1 MLFRKAFSLTLI
13 GQFLTFVLGIL
24 NTILIVRAIG
34 PQGRG
39 TYSILLTTVSILAV
53 LSSGGV
59 IWSNT
64 YWVGKE
70 KGSLRY
76 ILSNALYQAI
86 FALFMLLFL
95 TFISP
100 ESILGMVFEGIPRG
114 LIYFSV
120 IIVFFE
126 LGILHLNSI
135 FLGLQDFREYN
146 FLSIGRLIL
155 FTLFNLLFLY
165 GLRMNVDGVV
175 YSWMISVALT
185 SGVGLI
191 ALIKRYHVQNIKADL
206 SQFLKSLKIGSR
218 ALLANILGQLLL
230 RSDLFLIN
238 WYLGLKE
245 VGYYSVGVA
254 LAELVLKVPGIAGDI
269 LFPKVASNDSFQ
281 SVVLMTKI
289 TRLMGIPLILSSS
302 ILILCGK
309 SILYIAFGR
318 EFVPAYNPMV
328 WVVFG
333 ILALSYHV
341 VLANYF
347 AGRGYPAITV
357 WSPGLTLFVNI
368 GLNLFLI
375 PTYGISGAAMST
387 CFAYIFL
394 TGAKLI
400 AFRRTTNVTY
410 QDLLIPNRQD
420 IAEMRALLSSRKIR
434 KGEFK
439 KTSAENSGGIL

>member
-1 MLFRKAFSLTLI
+1 MLFRKAFSITLI
-13 GQFLTFVLGIL
+13 TQSLTFILGIL

-39 TYSILLTTVSILAV
+39 TYSILLTTVSILSV

-86 FALFMLLFL
+86 SALFILLFL

-135 FLGLQDFREYN
+135 FLGLQDFRKYN
-146 FLSIGRLIL
+146 LLSIGRLIL

-165 GLRMNVDGVV
+165 GLRMNVEGVV

-185 SGVGLI
+185 SGVGLV
-191 ALIKRYHVQNIKADL
+191 ALMKRYHIQNLKTDL

-254 LAELVLKVPGIAGDI
+254 LAELILKAPSIAGDV
-269 LFPKVASNDSFQ
+269 LFPKVASNGSFR
-281 SVVLMTKI
+281 SENLVTKI
-289 TRLMGIPLILSSS
+289 TRLMGIPLILSAL
-302 ILILCGK
+302 ILIFSGK
-309 SILYIAFGR
+309 SILSMAFGER
-318 EFVPAYNPMV
+318 FLPAYNPMIWIV
-328 WVVFG
+328 CG
-333 ILALSYHV
+333 IIALAYHV
-341 VLANYF
+341 VLDNYF
-347 AGRGYPAITV
+347 AGKGYPAITV
-357 WSPGLTLFVNI
+357 WSPGLTLVINI
-368 GLNLFLI
+368 GFLI
-375 PTYGISGAAMST
+375 PKYGISGAGMST
-387 CFAYIFL
+387 CFTYVLL
-394 TGAKLI
+394 TTIKFF
-400 AFRRTTNVTY
+400 AFRRNNKQSY
-410 QDLLIPNRQD
+410 QDFFIPNGQD
-420 IAEMRALLSSRKIR
+420 IAELKSVLSFR
-434 KGEFK
+434 
-439 KTSAENSGGIL
+439 

>member
-1 MLFRKAFSLTLI
+1 MLFRKAFSITLI
-13 GQFLTFVLGIL
+13 TQSLTFILGIL

-39 TYSILLTTVSILAV
+39 TYSILLTTVSILSV

-86 FALFMLLFL
+86 SALFILLFL

-135 FLGLQDFREYN
+135 FLGLQDFRKYN
-146 FLSIGRLIL
+146 LLSIGRLIL

-165 GLRMNVDGVV
+165 GLRMNVEGVV

-185 SGVGLI
+185 SGVGLV
-191 ALIKRYHVQNIKADL
+191 ALMKRYHIQNLKTDL

-254 LAELVLKVPGIAGDI
+254 LAELILKAPSIAGDV
-269 LFPKVASNDSFQ
+269 LFPKVASNGSFR
-281 SVVLMTKI
+281 SENFVTKI
-289 TRLMGIPLILSSS
+289 TRLMGIPLILSAL
-302 ILILCGK
+302 ILIFSGK
-309 SILYIAFGR
+309 SILSMAFGER
-318 EFVPAYNPMV
+318 FLPAYNPMIWIV
-328 WVVFG
+328 CG
-333 ILALSYHV
+333 IIALAYHV
-341 VLANYF
+341 VLDNYF
-347 AGRGYPAITV
+347 AGKGYPAITV
-357 WSPGLTLFVNI
+357 WAPGLTLVINI

-375 PTYGISGAAMST
+375 PKYGISGAGMST
-387 CFAYIFL
+387 CFAYVLL
-394 TGAKLI
+394 TTIKFF
-400 AFRRTTNVTY
+400 AFRRNNKTSY
-410 QDLLIPNRQD
+410 QDFFIPNGQD
-420 IAEMRALLSSRKIR
+420 IAELKSVLSFR
-434 KGEFK
+434 
-439 KTSAENSGGIL
+439 